1 MNITEYKK
9 TVLATTDRVQ
19 LVYMLYEGAL
29 NHMKSARKKIESGDI
44 MSKGK
49 HFSKATLI
57 ISELSNVLDM
67 ENGGEI
73 SRNLRGLY
81 EYVLQQLLYAN
92 LNNDI
97 TAIEDSEKVIETLKI
112 GWKEMMEGLK
122 QNQQIGVKIGA

>member
-19 LVYMLYEGAL
+19 IVYMLFEGAL
-29 NHMKSARKKIESGDI
+29 NHLKIARRKMESGDI
-44 MSKGK
+44 MSKGQ

-67 ENGGEI
+67 EKGGEI
-73 SRNLRGLY
+73 SRNLRSLY
-81 EYVLQQLLYAN
+81 EYVLQRLLYAN
-92 LNNDI
+92 INNDI
-97 TAIEDSEKVIETLKI
+97 TAIDDSQRVIETLKN

-122 QNQQIGVKIGA
+122 RKNQEEVKIGA